1 MGKIRLA
8 CLYCDRND
16 FDSVDEIPSDW
27 FEVDEVQTYEESC
40 QQATPTDPKVSVFD
54 WYTHLGVCPEC
65 HQAET
70 LPKELSA

>member
-8 CLYCDRND
+8 CLNCDRED
-16 FDSVDEIPSDW
+16 FDGVDEIPSDW
-27 FEVDEVQTYEESC
+27 FEVHVVQAYAKSVRE
-40 QQATPTDPKVSVFD
+40 ALPTNPKVSVFD

-65 HQAET
+65 HQAEA